1 MSPVKV
7 SQPVSVGRE
16 VRRNPV
22 ENDGNAVLVE
32 IVDQV
37 HEILRRAVA
46 RGRSEVAGGLVSP
59 GAVKRVLHHG
69 QEFDVSESQLADVFG
84 EAGCDFAIRE
94 RAVVFLGNTH
104 PGAEV
109 DFIDCLRGT
118 QRIVLA
124 APADPLLVLP
134 LVGEVPN
141 YRRRTGRFFVPEG
154 DGVGFVDAVS
164 VAIGFN
170 VEFVQ
175 VTRLGVGDE
184 ALPDARGSAGMQAVS
199 FGIPAV
205 EAADDRN
212 RTSVRSPD
220 AEDHAGLAVGGVGMG
235 AHLVVNAVV
244 AALVK
249 QVEILVG
256 QKFRGGE
263 SRIRAHGFQ
272 NAWVLVYRSPGRVA
286 RGPRETSVM
295 YINTELV
302 YIDASPEA
310 GPRLSVVRCMLD

>member
-22 ENDGNAVLVE
+22 ENDGNAVLVKM
-32 IVDQV
+32 VDQV

-59 GAVKRVLHHG
+59 GAVKRVLHHR

-84 EAGCDFAIRE
+84 EAGSDFAIGE
-94 RAVVFLGNTH
+94 RAVVFFGNTH

-109 DFIDCLRGT
+109 DFIDCLRST
-118 QRIVLA
+118 QGIALG

-134 LVGEVPN
+134 LVGEIPN
-141 YRRRTGRFFVPEG
+141 YRRGTRRFFVPEG
-154 DGVGFVDAVS
+154 DGVGLVDAVS

-170 VEFVQ
+170 VEFVK
-175 VTRLGVGDE
+175 VTRLCVGNE
-184 ALPDARGSAGMQAVS
+184 ALPDPRGSARMQAVR

-205 EAADDRN
+205 EAADDGN
-212 RTSVRSPD
+212 RTRVGSPD
-220 AEDHAGLAVGGVGMG
+220 AEDHACLAVGGVWMG

-256 QKFRGGE
+256 EKFRGE

-286 RGPRETSVM
+286 RGPRESSLM
-295 YINTELV
+295 YTNTELV

-310 GPRLSVVRCMLD
+310 VPRMFVVRCM